1 MSQTQETKR
10 YSVTLSRT
18 TETTEF
24 KQTREYVTYAEAMED
39 YRKLVTDTAQFHA
52 LIGGMTGITLFYLPY
67 GEDTKKVQKSFNLS
81 AVTNI

>member
-24 KQTREYVTYAEAMED
+24 RQTREYSTYAASADD
-39 YRKLVTDTAQFHA
+39 YRKLVTDTADFHA
-52 LIGGMTGITLFYLPY
+52 LIGGTTEITLFYLPY

-81 AVTNI
+81 SVTNI